1 MADPCFSAWRLSLV
15 WHETV
20 LDTVAL
26 TSSRQAVVFSTGD
39 RVEVSVDNDDGVLC
53 VVGDRLDARLRPGQ
67 RVLLPAGHVLAVDVD
82 ARAPVVSTPIAVDS
96 TLLHSGMIAVAMTIC
111 AVSALWLHPTA
122 GADDPGGGLS
132 SSARRWLAFS
142 GGSAPVVARP
152 TWAASG
158 RQLDLSE
165 RFILK
170 KKEGTAAAAK
180 PKRSPVGVNVALDAA
195 RDALGENGDNENAD
209 HIGEAVRQVAAA
221 PVLAAGVGGL
231 SPKDPVDGGVGN
243 GVIGAGDASR
253 AAALRRQTERD
264 EARALPQR
272 TLYPVSVVNVPDAQ
286 VNDGGRLNA
295 TPELDPMVREHL
307 TRMIRTRHNVVRGCY
322 EAWGLAADAKQR
334 GRLILELTLRPDGR
348 VQDVGAVTD
357 NERLARVGRC
367 IERAASEWY
376 LGDGLVDEPTR
387 LAFPFNLQPR
397 L

>member
-1 MADPCFSAWRLSLV
+1 MLV
-15 WHETV
+15 
-20 LDTVAL
+20 
-26 TSSRQAVVFSTGD
+26 
-39 RVEVSVDNDDGVLC
+39 
-53 VVGDRLDARLRPGQ
+53 
-67 RVLLPAGHVLAVDVD
+67 VDVD
-82 ARAPVVSTPIAVDS
+82 VRAPAVESALAIDS

-111 AVSALWLHPTA
+111 AVSALWLHPT
-122 GADDPGGGLS
+122 GGLDDPGGGLS
-132 SSARRWLAFS
+132 NSARRWLAFS

-158 RQLDLSE
+158 RPLDLSE

-170 KKEGTAAAAK
+170 KKEGEAQPT
-180 PKRSPVGVNVALDAA
+180 PVRRPTVGVNSAIDAA
-195 RDALGENGDNENAD
+195 RAALHGEHGSDTHADN
-209 HIGEAVRQVAAA
+209 IGEAVRQVAAA

-231 SPKDPVDGGVGN
+231 SPKDPADGGVGN

-253 AAALRRQTERD
+253 RDALRRHAERED
-264 EARALPQR
+264 VRALP
-272 TLYPVSVVNVPDAQ
+272 TKGLYPVSVVDVPDAQ
-286 VNDGGRLNA
+286 VNDDGRLNA

-307 TRMIRTRHNVVRGCY
+307 SRMIRTRHNVIRGCY
-322 EAWGLAADAKQR
+322 EAWGLAADAKQK
-334 GRLILELTLRPDGR
+334 GRLTLELTLRPDGR

-357 NERLARVGRC
+357 NDRLARVGRC